1 MKRLM
6 EKEIRIRAVSCKA
19 HFLSDHAICT
29 PKNAV
34 DLLSSELAEM
44 ANEKVM
50 ALFLNSKGKPICCQT
65 VGVGSINQCFVSVQ
79 NIAKM
84 ALLVNAC
91 GVILLHNHPSN
102 NCTPS
107 SEDIRMTRR
116 VKEAL
121 GLLEITLY
129 DHIIVGPY
137 NGFFSFKE
145 KEVVFESSASA
156 VCAAEA

>member
-6 EKEIRIRAVSCKA
+6 EKEIRIRAVSCRS
-19 HFLSDHAICT
+19 HYLSDHEIRT
-29 PKNAV
+29 PKNAI

-44 ANEKVM
+44 AVEKVM

-65 VGVGSINQCFVSVQ
+65 VGVGSVNQCFLSVQ

-84 ALLVNAC
+84 ALLVNA
-91 GVILLHNHPSN
+91 GSVILLHNHPSN
-102 NCTPS
+102 NCIPS
-107 SEDIRMTRR
+107 PEDIRMTRS
-116 VKEAL
+116 VKDAL
-121 GLLEITLY
+121 NLLEITLH

-145 KEVVFESSASA
+145 NNVVFSSDSS
-156 VCAAEA
+156 VICAAEA